1 MWRRAG
7 TVAAGLVLVVTAL
20 VAVGVAQGSPP
31 HALPISP
38 GARAREIAAVA
49 KAGPVVAHGQALFDD
64 HGCADCHTM
73 AAGGYEG
80 LLGPRLDV
88 QAQGDKVKDILQNIA
103 QPPDDDKGYEAGLM
117 PENFGKRLSKADLHA
132 LAVYIHTAAT
142 AAAGKKSKSGS

>member
-20 VAVGVAQGSPP
+20 VAVGLAQGSPP

-38 GARAREIAAVA
+38 GARAREITAVA
-49 KAGPVVAHGQALFDD
+49 KAGPMVAHGETLFDD

-88 QAQGDKVKDILQNIA
+88 QAQGDKVDDILKNIT

-117 PENFGKRLSKADLHA
+117 PEDFGKRVSKADLHA